1 VNNDSTE
8 DIKQIKNSR
17 KIVYIAIAAVVI
29 IGLGIAALTGV
40 FGDLTEPE
48 EAAENGEIVAT
59 VNGEEITG
67 AEFNQV
73 LEQQKMQYEMQQGV
87 DLDSEEMADM
97 LSDLKEHVFE
107 QHFAVPILLEQK
119 AKEMDIDVS
128 EEEIEERYQEYA
140 TQFGGEEALKE
151 QMATVDITRDEL
163 DQDIIRELTIHSYIE
178 GYLEE
183 YLDDNPE
190 EQIDQEDI
198 EVGKEELENQYQQV
212 LSQYDQVSGMLEE
225 EDPDMP
231 REQLEMQL
239 SQLEEQYG
247 YILEAESFE
256 EIKEDLE
263 KEMIE
268 DRVTRER
275 QQKETEILMEH
286 IDELLKESEIETN
299 F

>member
-1 VNNDSTE
+1 MNNDSTE